1 MAGES
6 PDLGLGKGSSGMVSK
21 TVRTM
26 QTAPAEPDLPLRPA
40 RLEDCR
46 RIAELFRISSD
57 GIADYIWS
65 TLQDDYPGQAPIEI
79 GRQRYARE
87 NTAFSYQN
95 CVVAERDGAV
105 VALLHAF
112 AITASDG
119 ARAADDVDP
128 VLRPYAELEAPGS
141 LYISA
146 LAVMPEWRGQGLGSR
161 LLDAARERARTL
173 GCPALSLICFAENS
187 GARRL
192 YQRQGFTVV
201 DRRAVVP
208 HPMIHAT
215 CEALLMSA
223 PVP

>member
-1 MAGES
+1 
-6 PDLGLGKGSSGMVSK
+6 MVSPA
-21 TVRTM
+21 RTASA
-26 QTAPAEPDLPLRPA
+26 TGAAGPEPVLRPA
-40 RLEDCR
+40 RREDCR

-65 TLQDDYPGQAPIEI
+65 TLQDDYPGQAPLEI

-87 NTAFSYQN
+87 DTAFSYQN

-105 VALLHAF
+105 IALLHAF
-112 AITASDG
+112 VSAPSDG
-119 ARAADDVDP
+119 VRADEDVDP

-146 LAVMPEWRGQGLGSR
+146 LAVAPGCRGRGIGTR
-161 LLDAARERARTL
+161 LLEAARERARTL
-173 GCPALSLICFAENS
+173 GCPALSLICFAENG

-192 YQRQGFTVV
+192 YQRHGFRIV

-215 CEALLMSA
+215 GEALLMSA
-223 PVP
+223 PVH

>member
-1 MAGES
+1 MGSQARMASATGAAG
-6 PDLGLGKGSSGMVSK
+6 P
-21 TVRTM
+21 
-26 QTAPAEPDLPLRPA
+26 EPVLRPA
-40 RLEDCR
+40 RIEDCR

-65 TLQDDYPGQAPIEI
+65 TLQDDYPGEASFEI
-79 GRQRYARE
+79 GARRYARE

-95 CVVAERDGAV
+95 CVVAERDGEV

-112 AITASDG
+112 VLAANDG
-119 ARAADDVDP
+119 APDDEVDP

-146 LAVMPEWRGQGLGSR
+146 LAAMPEWRGRGLGTR
-161 LLDAARERARTL
+161 LLELARKRARTL
-173 GCPALSLICFAENS
+173 GCPALSLICFAENR

-192 YQRQGFTVV
+192 YERHGFRVV

-215 CEALLMSA
+215 GEALLMSA
-223 PVP
+223 PVH

>member
-1 MAGES
+1 MAGEVTR
-6 PDLGLGKGSSGMVSK
+6 PRARQGKLRHGQQDRTDDADRSGQAGPPS
-21 TVRTM
+21 
-26 QTAPAEPDLPLRPA
+26 AARPI
-40 RLEDCR
+40 EDCR

-112 AITASDG
+112 AITASTG

-192 YQRQGFTVV
+192 YQWQGFTVV

-215 CEALLMSA
+215 GEALLMSA